1 MPKRKTKKRINWILL
16 LILIIVPI
24 TGVLLLIN
32 KVGWLEFVAGLCI
45 IWLLFFTLKLVSR
58 RRRHALLMEKYGDE
72 KLVHELENGYFW
84 QGQTA
89 EQLRDALGEPEDIDE
104 KVLKTK
110 VKSVWKYN
118 HLGGNR
124 YGLRINLD
132 NAVVTGWD
140 QKD

>member
-1 MPKRKTKKRINWILL
+1 MGKRKSRKAFNWKLFI
-16 LILIIVPI
+16 LILCFP
-24 TGVLLLIN
+24 
-32 KVGWLEFVAGLCI
+32 VAGIYFLGNHFGWVQLLVGIGTLCVLI
-45 IWLLFFTLKLVSR
+45 FILKHIVKLR
-58 RRRHALLMEKYGDE
+58 KHANLMERYADE
-72 KLVHELENGYFW
+72 ELVHDIEQGYFW

-104 KVLKTK
+104 QVLKTK
-110 VKSVWKYN
+110 IKSVWKYN

-124 YGLRINLD
+124 YGLRVMLD